1 MKEYMEIAM
10 DLRNLIRKTESP
22 FEGIP
27 AIELLALSEK
37 YERKFEEIEMGM
49 IIQTQRDAIENE

>member
-1 MKEYMEIAM
+1 MEIAM